1 MALPVLTPEQRQA
14 ALVKA
19 TEARQARAA
28 LLARLKAG
36 ELTLAQL
43 FDRDDET
50 AKKIKVSQALRALS
64 GIGPTK
70 AAALMERAGVD
81 EKRRVG
87 GLGAQQ
93 RRKLV
98 EAITR

>member
-19 TEARQARAA
+19 TEARQARAKV
-28 LLARLKAG
+28 LAQLKSG
-36 ELTLAQL
+36 DLTLADL
-43 FDRDDET
+43 LKREDET

-81 EKRRVG
+81 DKRRIG
-87 GLGAQQ
+87 GLGVQQ

-98 EAITR
+98 EAVSD